1 MDKDLETSIR
11 HQLMEGRLSLPRR
24 DFLRWM
30 GAAGLGALA
39 LEVLAACGGS
49 PATTGP
55 ASTAGT
61 GATAGTSGGAQP
73 TATVAS
79 LAITQV
85 APAASSPSASPG
97 ASPTA
102 ASAAKPGGVWRMALT
117 GNPTAYPITIPG
129 ALNDILVIKTMFN
142 GMVRYELKGNALNI
156 VPDLA
161 ESWKANADLT
171 EYTFTV
177 RQGVT
182 WHDGKPLTPADVKF
196 TFDTYIDPKA
206 NSARKSALSMLKE
219 TQVVDDKTVKFVL
232 NTSYAPLPVLLGY
245 LLQIV
250 PKHLLEGKDLA
261 KPTEFIAN
269 PVGTGPFKFKKYE
282 SGSFMELE
290 RYDAYFLGKPLLD
303 GIVFK
308 VLPDSNAQ
316 VAQLKSGD
324 LDFAVITPP
333 QVDTLKATATVEVRQ
348 APQVQYFFFAMNH
361 TNPLWSDVKVRQAL
375 SYAMDK
381 QGIVDNLLKGAAS
394 VATGPI
400 NPLLAEYYNPD
411 VEKYPYDLA
420 KAGSMLDAAGW
431 TKGADGIRVKDTQRL
446 SIVLEGPKGYPVM
459 EQVMTF
465 AQQELTKIGLEVKL
479 ELDDWNVHLSR
490 YREGKYGL
498 LMEWWITPP
507 DPDIYDH
514 YFSTSGQNYWKY
526 NNPEVDKLIEQGR
539 TGKTVEERAKVY
551 KQLQV
556 VLANDVPVIYLYY
569 PRELQAVS
577 KRTQNFPLIGY
588 RDALTAMS
596 QVWLK

>member
-1 MDKDLETSIR
+1 MDSKLDSTIR
-11 HQLMEGRLSLPRR
+11 EQLMAGRLSLPRR

-30 GAAGLGALA
+30 GAAGLSTLA
-39 LEVLAACGGS
+39 LEVLAACGGA
-49 PATTGP
+49 PATTAPAAPTGA
-55 ASTAGT
+55 ASTA
-61 GATAGTSGGAQP
+61 AASGGAQP

-85 APAASSPSASPG
+85 APP
-97 ASPTA
+97 A
-102 ASAAKPGGVWRMALT
+102 ASASAAATPAPGAKSGGVWRMALT

-142 GMVRYELKGNALNI
+142 GMVRYELKGNAINI

-161 ESWKANADLT
+161 ESWTANGDLT
-171 EYTFTV
+171 EYTFAV
-177 RQGVT
+177 RQDVT
-182 WHDGKPLTPADVKF
+182 WHDGKPLTAEDVKF

-206 NSARKSALSMLKE
+206 NSARRSALSMLKE
-219 TQVVDDKTVKFVL
+219 VQIVDAKTVKFVL
-232 NTSYAPLPVLLGY
+232 ITSYAPLPVLLGY

-250 PKHLLEGKDLA
+250 PKHLLEGQDLS
-261 KPTEFIAN
+261 KPAAFIAS

-282 SGSFMELE
+282 SGSFLE
-290 RYDAYFLGKPLLD
+290 VERHDAYFLGKPLLD

-324 LDFAVITPP
+324 LDFAVISPP
-333 QVDTLKATATVEVRQ
+333 QVDTLKATPTVDVRQ

-361 TNPLWSDVKVRQAL
+361 TNPLWTDVKVRQAL
-375 SYAMDK
+375 AYAMDK

-411 VEKYPYDLA
+411 VEKYPYDPA
-420 KAGSMLDAAGW
+420 KANALLDDAGW
-431 TKGADGIRVKDTQRL
+431 KKGADGIRAKDAQRM
-446 SIVLEGPKGYPVM
+446 SFVLEGPKGYPVM

-465 AQQELTKIGLEVKL
+465 AQQELAKLGLEVKL

-507 DPDIYDH
+507 DPDVYDH

-526 NNPEVDKLIEQGR
+526 NNPEVDKLIVQGR
-539 TGKTVEERAKVY
+539 SGKTVAERAAVY
-551 KQLQV
+551 KQLQT
-556 VLANDVPVIYLYY
+556 VLANDVPVVFLYY

-577 KRTQNFPLIGY
+577 KRTQSFPLIGY
-588 RDALTAMS
+588 RDALTAMH